1 MRNSSREM
9 WSSGCTFWKESN
21 ASLISDRMSAHVTSN
36 TPGLTSRL
44 TSSAALGLR
53 LAQKCTCSETKSEM
67 RLGKASTRERLSIA
81 IFRIARASLEHPL
94 SASDWTARLHFDAP
108 VSRIGQMRLRFGHRF
123 NHLSEPNSKKLA
135 GRLWL
140 EP

>member
-81 IFRIARASLEHPL
+81 IFRIARQLGARSLGFGLDSASLDAHGPFRSSLTPHP
-94 SASDWTARLHFDAP
+94 AHTNRYFIQA
-108 VSRIGQMRLRFGHRF
+108 
-123 NHLSEPNSKKLA
+123 
-135 GRLWL
+135 
-140 EP
+140 